1 MASATFE
8 IEIATPDRLLI
19 REHVSEAQI
28 PGEGGMLGILPE
40 HAPLIS
46 TLGSGELSYVAGGV
60 RRFMAVS
67 GGYVEVL
74 PGGVRVLA
82 DHAEFADDIDL
93 KRAETALKRA
103 NERLIHPTPGLDTA
117 RALNAMKRAQARLEA
132 ARHAGHRK

>member
-1 MASATFE
+1 MDSGAFQ

-19 REHVSEAQI
+19 REQVTEAQI

-46 TLGSGELSYVAGGV
+46 TLGAGELSYVVGGT
-60 RRFMAVS
+60 RRYMAIG

-82 DHAEFADDIDL
+82 DRAEFGDEIDL
-93 KRAETALKRA
+93 QRAETSLQRS
-103 NERLIHPTPGLDTA
+103 NERLLHPTPGLDPA
-117 RALNAMKRAQARLEA
+117 RALNAMRRAQARLEA